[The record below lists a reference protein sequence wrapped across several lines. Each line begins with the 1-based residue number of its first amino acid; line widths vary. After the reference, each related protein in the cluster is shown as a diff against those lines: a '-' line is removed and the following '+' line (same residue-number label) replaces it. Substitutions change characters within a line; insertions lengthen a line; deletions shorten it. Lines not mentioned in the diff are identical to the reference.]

1 MADTYEKDLAQKSSL
16 TVNDFIR
23 VVGTDNVSYKQLVSD
38 VAKKIIENYTGSSL
52 AGSSQSVKSALD
64 ALNSKSVKGANK
76 SYTVTV
82 SAGGYTFLT
91 DYETLGIDA
100 DRIVGYIYKAGS
112 YPIVLQFA
120 TEGIYLFSSSA
131 ISNKS
136 ISIKYF
142 YV

>member
-1 MADTYEKDLAQKSSL
+1 MIQLATKSTL
-16 TVNDFIR
+16 VEAAFW
-23 VVGTDNVSYKQLVSD
+23 VSNITMVLRGVLSGQ
-38 VAKKIIENYTGSSL
+38 
-52 AGSSQSVKSALD
+52 
-64 ALNSKSVKGANK
+64 NSKSVKGANK

>member
-64 ALNSKSVKGANK
+64 ALNSKLFTREWRANADLNTFTDAGVYWISQGATNAPPINWYPVVVL
-76 SYTVTV
+76 SRTDTIRQIAISGGNAVYTR
-82 SAGGYTFLT
+82 AF
-91 DYETLGIDA
+91 
-100 DRIVGYIYKAGS
+100 
-112 YPIVLQFA
+112 Q
-120 TEGIYLFSSSA
+120 SSSWTA
-131 ISNKS
+131 W
-136 ISIKYF
+136 
-142 YV
+142 VTH